1 MSISV
6 TTDISNNTFAVVP
19 FEEVIYWNP
28 RLTRSLQTIDEYDK
42 LETTTRLLENGLIEI
57 NYVNN
62 KSEQMFK
69 KVERYRI
76 NESEINPYNKSYIT
90 IWNNTIEYVSE
101 VDNEEVV
108 STAMFNHVYL
118 EHRIYY
124 SFTIIPIGIQIGYIK
139 YLKSKM
145 INDFKDLMNVVR
157 TTTNF
162 DDFNY
167 NIAKMNIYIR
177 NPENF
182 AKMVI

>member
-1 MSISV
+1 
-6 TTDISNNTFAVVP
+6 
-19 FEEVIYWNP
+19 
-28 RLTRSLQTIDEYDK
+28 
-42 LETTTRLLENGLIEI
+42 
-57 NYVNN
+57 
-62 KSEQMFK
+62 MFK